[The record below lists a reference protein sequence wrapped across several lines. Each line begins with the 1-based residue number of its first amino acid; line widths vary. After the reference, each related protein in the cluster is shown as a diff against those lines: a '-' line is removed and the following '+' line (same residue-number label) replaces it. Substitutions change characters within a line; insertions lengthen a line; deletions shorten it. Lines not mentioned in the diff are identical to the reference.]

1 MAIKK
6 TVKKVAIAV
15 AAAAAVVVSVKA
27 PMVLLAPHPSPDI
40 PPAPKIDT
48 VRTVA
53 PSLGI
58 GIQIVP

>member
-1 MAIKK
+1 
-6 TVKKVAIAV
+6 VAIAV